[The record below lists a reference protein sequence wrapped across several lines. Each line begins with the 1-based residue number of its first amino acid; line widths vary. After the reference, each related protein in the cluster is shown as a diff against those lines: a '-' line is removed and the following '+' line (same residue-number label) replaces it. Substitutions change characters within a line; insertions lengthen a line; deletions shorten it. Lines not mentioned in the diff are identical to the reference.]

1 MAQLAKTFVAMPEDL
16 TLIPVTQMVEG
27 EMDPTRCLSSD
38 LCHGTRV
45 LANTPQ
51 RRGGE
56 REDTKSNAMG
66 SISIASKEEVI

>member
-38 LCHGTRV
+38 LCHGTCV

-51 RRGGE
+51 
-56 REDTKSNAMG
+56 
-66 SISIASKEEVI
+66 